1 MKKLS
6 LITTFF
12 CLTSLVA
19 LSQQKTFRCF
29 DCDNNIKIKISVEY
43 LGDKPISLK
52 YKGQSSSITLK
63 KIEGSLK
70 FRDGY
75 SVFTESYTEI
85 VNGQT
90 NGKYNFTHSGIYD
103 YIEYIRRDGEKF
115 KFTINLDDS
124 LNSEGNGFRTTS
136 CY

>member
-43 LGDKPISLK
+43 LEDIPISLK

-70 FRDGY
+70 FQNGY
-75 SVFTESYTEI
+75 SQFTESYTEI